1 MNLPFY
7 IARRLARHTH
17 KTFSR
22 FIVRLAIVAV
32 SLSVA
37 VMIIGSAI
45 TQGYQRTIR
54 DKFYACWGQLQIMPY
69 TDNPSNLLNPEVVGY
84 SAALSSAIQQEA
96 QTRQVFPYVIQSA
109 IIKHNNELDGI
120 MLKGYD
126 STLPAS
132 LQAQVREAGISDL
145 RSQADSHFVLLSSKR
160 AKQLNVNVGD
170 KLTLLFLSTADAAP
184 KARRVFVKGLYHTG
198 LEEFDAMFAIT
209 SSSLLRQTALFDSM
223 AIQGYEVYLPNGSNN
238 AMVQER
244 LNTHILDA
252 PLKAYTLE
260 ERFDAVFAWLAMM
273 NTNEQIIWIIMLIIA
288 IVNITTA
295 LLILMLERTHMVGL
309 LKALGMR
316 NAALTRL
323 FLYTSVYIA
332 GVGLL
337 IGNVLGIGLCGLQL
351 KTGWL
356 QLDENVYYIREVP
369 VYLNPTTILTI
380 NGITLL
386 LCVTMMLIPTRM
398 LRKITPVKALQSN

>member
-1 MNLPFY
+1 MNLPLY

-45 TQGYQRTIR
+45 TQGYQRRIR
-54 DKFYACWGQLQIMPY
+54 QKFYACWGQVQIMPY
-69 TDNPSNLLNPEVVGY
+69 SENPSNLLNPELVGY

-132 LQAQVREAGISDL
+132 LQAQVHQAGINDL
-145 RSQADSHFVLLSSKR
+145 RSQADSHFVLLSTKR

-209 SSSLLRQTALFDSM
+209 SSSLLRQTAQIDSM
-223 AIQGYEVYLPNGSNN
+223 AVQGYEVYLPDGSNN
-238 AMVQER
+238 ALVQQR
-244 LNTHILDA
+244 LNTNILDA

-260 ERFDAVFAWLAMM
+260 ERFEAVFAWLAMM

-288 IVNITTA
+288 VVNITTA

-337 IGNVLGIGLCGLQL
+337 FGNIIGLGLCVVQL

-369 VYLNPTTILTI
+369 VYLNPTTILSI

-398 LRKITPVKALQSN
+398 LRQITPVKALQSS